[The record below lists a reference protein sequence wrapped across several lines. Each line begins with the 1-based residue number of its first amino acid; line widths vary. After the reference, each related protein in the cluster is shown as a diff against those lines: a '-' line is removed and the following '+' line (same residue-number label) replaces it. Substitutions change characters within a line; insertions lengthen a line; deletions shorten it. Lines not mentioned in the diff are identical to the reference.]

1 VKRQVN
7 GLRWARACERPEA
20 IPIGRSRGAK
30 ALGVRYER
38 TLALVWPG
46 VCGQWFEFED
56 RNGPGWCQV
65 DFIAKVG
72 EALVV
77 VEAKHSWLAS
87 AHVELDTLYLPVVE
101 RALGKK
107 PIGLVVAKRLG
118 MEMGRVRICA
128 SLEEATGMAL
138 LGHRVVWHWIGGAV
152 APLPRGERASPA
164 HKPPIA
170 THLAFA

>member
-38 TLALVWPG
+38 ALELVWPG

-101 RALGKK
+101 RALGKR
-107 PIGLVVAKRLG
+107 PIGLVVAKRLA
-118 MEMGRVRICA
+118 MEMGRVRVSA
-128 SLEEATGMAL
+128 TLEEAVGLAL

-152 APLPRGERASPA
+152 APLPRHGGAL
-164 HKPPIA
+164 A
-170 THLAFA
+170 THQANIAA